1 MTSSTHTKRKS
12 FSDLMTD
19 YNPSAQLTFARNP
32 TLAVFG
38 SLPEL
43 SVLRRVYGDNA
54 PVMWLIPQLKNLS
67 EYCGVKEK
75 MTTEM
80 LMSCAQVIATDYY
93 YLKISELM
101 YFFHRFKGGHYGEF
115 YGAVDPLRITS
126 ALSVFVSRERNDIID
141 RKIQADNER
150 RREEG
155 RKGCISRDEYE
166 RLLKEEKNN
175 KK

>member
-1 MTSSTHTKRKS
+1 
-12 FSDLMTD
+12 MTD

-126 ALSVFVSRERNDIID
+126 ALSVFVSRERNEIID
-141 RKIQADNER
+141 RGAFL
-150 RREEG
+150 EELRIAG
-155 RKGCISRDEYE
+155 DCSK
-166 RLLKEEKNN
+166 KKKTKTN
-175 KK
+175 KKYVRQEKKDNADRPPFTIRQ

>member
-1 MTSSTHTKRKS
+1 
-12 FSDLMTD
+12 MTD

-80 LMSCAQVIATDYY
+80 LMNCAQVIATDYY

-126 ALSVFVSRERNDIID
+126 ALSVFVSRERNAIID

-150 RREEG
+150 RMEEG

-166 RLLKEEKNN
+166 RLLEEEKNS